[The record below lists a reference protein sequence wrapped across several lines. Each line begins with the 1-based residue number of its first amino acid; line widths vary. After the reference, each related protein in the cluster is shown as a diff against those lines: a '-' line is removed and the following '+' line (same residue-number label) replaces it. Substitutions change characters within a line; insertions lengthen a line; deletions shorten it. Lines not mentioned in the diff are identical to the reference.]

1 MTSVDEFATAVAGP
15 GALTRAE
22 IASQPDLWHQAMTQ
36 APRDADVLRSAG
48 GRMLVIGCGTS
59 AFVAQSYA
67 TLREE
72 AGAGWTDWAYASEL
86 PRVDG
91 YDVVVALTRSGTTSE
106 VKEALDR
113 FAGRARRIVV
123 SAVPDQIADRADAV
137 IDLSWA
143 DEQSVVQTRFPT
155 SFLALLRCSLGDS
168 DAVAS
173 AIDHAKA
180 VLDGP
185 PPVDAAAFEHFVAL
199 GHGWTV
205 GLAHEA
211 ALKIRESAQAW
222 AESYPALDYRHGPV
236 AVAGGRTLVQ
246 MIGEVPAT
254 LVDDVQAVGATVLQV
269 PVDPLAQLVV
279 AQRVAVELAAARG
292 LDPDQ
297 PRHLT
302 RSVVLAH
309 PDH

>member
-1 MTSVDEFATAVAGP
+1 MTSVDAIPPAVA

-22 IASQPDLWHQAMTQ
+22 IASQPALWAQAAVV
-36 APRDADVLRSAG
+36 APQVAGVLVAPGQRL
-48 GRMLVIGCGTS
+48 LVIGCGTS

-67 TLREE
+67 ALREA
-72 AGAGWTDWAYASEL
+72 AGLGWTDWAYASEL

-91 YDVVVALTRSGTTSE
+91 YDAVVALTRSGTTTE
-106 VKEALDR
+106 VHAALGQ
-113 FAGRARRIVV
+113 FSGRARRVV
-123 SAVPDQIADRADAV
+123 VTAVPEEIAGLADQLV
-137 IDLSWA
+137 DLSWA

-155 SFLALLRCSLGDS
+155 SFLALLRSCLGGDLS
-168 DAVAS
+168 QAIADAQR
-173 AIDHAKA
+173 
-180 VLDGP
+180 VLAEP
-185 PPVDAAAFEHFVAL
+185 LSVDVSSFDHFVAL

-236 AVAGGRTLVQ
+236 AVAGGGTLVQ
-246 MIGEVPAT
+246 MIGDVGPT
-254 LVDDVQAVGATVLQV
+254 LVDDVRAVGATVLNV

-297 PRHLT
+297 PRNLT
-302 RSVVLAH
+302 RSVVL
-309 PDH
+309 DHLDR